1 MEKSKIASKFYL
13 DKEKDIVVNLIEEKE
28 DELTYI
34 LETPNHNTGNLI
46 TNLAR
51 ICGLKTIKNEK
62 DMKIIKGTIPASING
77 DNEEVYIFR
86 MGGIKVAN
94 IYKDGRVAIKATI
107 PAISKTLMSQTKH
120 YNFTINETLVKSYIL
135 KKAKFRTDLHT
146 HMNAML
152 PSDCL
157 IALGLVH
164 QVRYPLYYIKK
175 LGLTLSKKQEE
186 EIYKQREEV
195 EKLFVDSDLKG
206 KYLTRKIDDNT
217 FINFADFILNN
228 LEDARRNI
236 EKIIVD
242 TLNEHGCIEVLLPT
256 LQPDTIW
263 KNSGRYDQYVN
274 EGTMLITES
283 NKGIFCL
290 APTGEEA
297 MVEFAKEKLK
307 SYKNLPA
314 TYYQIGEKYRN
325 EIRTRGYLLR
335 GKSFPMLD
343 AYSFDLDV
351 QGMQES
357 YENVRKAFLE
367 IFEKIGLKVI
377 PIVADNGAMG
387 GKKSEEFML
396 ISEQGEDKI
405 LYDENT
411 HIGLNTEI
419 LEKENYQEYLK
430 EEYGIEDIS
439 NFKEIRTMELGH
451 IFQLGTRYSEMM
463 DGKYVG
469 KDGKESLYYMGCYG
483 IGVSRTVAAL
493 YEHCLIN
500 DEKWGPSGFV
510 LPESVAPF
518 KVQIVPKMENPEKLE
533 LAIKLYE
540 KLKKNNVGAIID
552 DRENI
557 TIGAK
562 MKDCKVLGTPYLV
575 VIGDKQ
581 EGENIELEN
590 MKTGEKEVLTIEQLL
605 EKLK

>member
-1 MEKSKIASKFYL
+1 MYPGQS
-13 DKEKDIVVNLIEEKE
+13 
-28 DELTYI
+28 I
-34 LETPNHNTGNLI
+34 LLQTGQLVQYS
-46 TNLAR
+46 A
-51 ICGLKTIKNEK
+51 GLFGYN
-62 DMKIIKGTIPASING
+62 TIP
-77 DNEEVYIFR
+77 
-86 MGGIKVAN
+86 
-94 IYKDGRVAIKATI
+94 
-107 PAISKTLMSQTKH
+107 L
-120 YNFTINETLVKSYIL
+120 LV
-135 KKAKFRTDLHT
+135 
-146 HMNAML
+146 
-152 PSDCL
+152 
-157 IALGLVH
+157 
-164 QVRYPLYYIKK
+164 
-175 LGLTLSKKQEE
+175 
-186 EIYKQREEV
+186 
-195 EKLFVDSDLKG
+195 
-206 KYLTRKIDDNT
+206 
-217 FINFADFILNN
+217 
-228 LEDARRNI
+228 RRNI

-483 IGVSRTVAAL
+483 IGVSRTLAAL
-493 YEHCLIN
+493 YEQCLIN

>member
-1 MEKSKIASKFYL
+1 MKLSQTGMGNTKLNNI
-13 DKEKDIVVNLIEEKE
+13 
-28 DELTYI
+28 DEMYPGQSI
-34 LETPNHNTGNLI
+34 LLQTGQLVQYG
-46 TNLAR
+46 A
-51 ICGLKTIKNEK
+51 GLFGYN
-62 DMKIIKGTIPASING
+62 TIP
-77 DNEEVYIFR
+77 
-86 MGGIKVAN
+86 
-94 IYKDGRVAIKATI
+94 
-107 PAISKTLMSQTKH
+107 L
-120 YNFTINETLVKSYIL
+120 LV
-135 KKAKFRTDLHT
+135 
-146 HMNAML
+146 
-152 PSDCL
+152 
-157 IALGLVH
+157 
-164 QVRYPLYYIKK
+164 
-175 LGLTLSKKQEE
+175 
-186 EIYKQREEV
+186 
-195 EKLFVDSDLKG
+195 
-206 KYLTRKIDDNT
+206 
-217 FINFADFILNN
+217 
-228 LEDARRNI
+228 RRNI

-335 GKSFPMLD
+335 GKTFPMLD
-343 AYSFDLDV
+343 AYSFDLDEL
-351 QGMQES
+351 GMQKS

-411 HIGLNTEI
+411 KIGLNTEI

-463 DGKYVG
+463 NGKYIR

-500 DEKWGPSGFV
+500 DEKWGPCGFV

-518 KVQIVPKMENPEKLE
+518 KVQIVPKMENAEKVK
-533 LAIKLYE
+533 LATKLYE
-540 KLKKNNVGAIID
+540 TLKEKNIGAIID

-581 EGENIELEN
+581 EGKNIELEN
-590 MKTGEKEVLTIEQLL
+590 MKTGEKEILTIEQLL

>member
-1 MEKSKIASKFYL
+1 MKLSQTGMGNTKLNNI
-13 DKEKDIVVNLIEEKE
+13 
-28 DELTYI
+28 DEMYPGQSI
-34 LETPNHNTGNLI
+34 LLQTGQLVQYG
-46 TNLAR
+46 A
-51 ICGLKTIKNEK
+51 GLFGYN
-62 DMKIIKGTIPASING
+62 TIP
-77 DNEEVYIFR
+77 
-86 MGGIKVAN
+86 
-94 IYKDGRVAIKATI
+94 
-107 PAISKTLMSQTKH
+107 L
-120 YNFTINETLVKSYIL
+120 LV
-135 KKAKFRTDLHT
+135 R
-146 HMNAML
+146 
-152 PSDCL
+152 
-157 IALGLVH
+157 
-164 QVRYPLYYIKK
+164 
-175 LGLTLSKKQEE
+175 
-186 EIYKQREEV
+186 
-195 EKLFVDSDLKG
+195 
-206 KYLTRKIDDNT
+206 RK
-217 FINFADFILNN
+217 
-228 LEDARRNI
+228 I

-343 AYSFDLDV
+343 AYSFDLDA

-411 HIGLNTEI
+411 KIGLNTEI

-463 DGKYVG
+463 NGKYIG

-483 IGVSRTVAAL
+483 IGVSRTLAAL
-493 YEHCLIN
+493 YEQCLIN
-500 DEKWGPSGFV
+500 DEKWGPCGFV
-510 LPESVAPF
+510 LPESVAPY
-518 KVQIVPKMENPEKLE
+518 KVQIVPKMENAEKVE
-533 LAIKLYE
+533 LATKLYE
-540 KLKKNNVGAIID
+540 TLKEKNIGAIID

-590 MKTGEKEVLTIEQLL
+590 MKTGKKEILTIEQLL